1 MKKILVV
8 TLLYCSIATLSFG
21 QEKAHQIYNKDGN
34 KISYKT
40 MLFKIKNADVV
51 LFGENHND
59 PISHWLQLELTKS
72 LHEKHGS
79 NLMLGAEM
87 IASDNQV
94 VLDEYLLGYSREKDF
109 EKEAKIWPNH
119 KTDYRPL
126 LSFARENKLHF
137 VATNIPRRFAN
148 MVYRFGIDTLTY
160 LPEAS
165 KQFIAPLPI
174 AYDTSLH
181 CYKEISIKAGGHGGE
196 NFPKSQAIK
205 DATMAHFIND
215 NMKENTKFIH
225 YNGSYHSKYYESIMW
240 YLLQLNK
247 ELSITTIEVVEQA
260 DISEF
265 DKNLLGNADF
275 FIVVDEDMCKTH

>member
-1 MKKILVV
+1 MKNILVV
-8 TLLYCSIATLSFG
+8 TLFYCSIVTLSFG
-21 QEKAHQIYNKDGN
+21 QEKAYQIYNKDGN

-40 MLFKIKNADVV
+40 MLFKMKNADVV

-72 LHEKHGS
+72 LHEKHGK

-87 IASDNQV
+87 LDADNQV
-94 VLDEYLLGYSREKDF
+94 VLDEYLLGFSREKDF

-126 LSFARENKLHF
+126 LRFAKENDLHF

-148 MVYRFGIDTLTY
+148 MVYRFGVDTLAY
-160 LPEAS
+160 LPSAS
-165 KQFIAPLPI
+165 KQFIAPLPM

-181 CYKEISIKAGGHGGE
+181 CYKEISIIAGGHGGE
-196 NFPKSQAIK
+196 NLSKSQAIK
-205 DATMAHFIND
+205 DATMAHFIQA
-215 NMKENTKFIH
+215 NMKEDTKFIH
-225 YNGSYHSKYYESIMW
+225 YHGSYHSKYYESIMW
-240 YLLQLNK
+240 YLLQLNSS
-247 ELSITTIEVVEQA
+247 LAIQTLEVVEHA
-260 DISEF
+260 DVSEF
-265 DKNLLGNADF
+265 DKELIGNADF

>member
-8 TLLYCSIATLSFG
+8 TLLYCSIASLSFG

>member
-21 QEKAHQIYNKDGN
+21 QEKAHQIYNKNGN

-40 MLFKIKNADVV
+40 MLFKLKNADVV
-51 LFGENHND
+51 LFGENHSD

-72 LHEKHGS
+72 LHEKHGE

-87 IASDNQV
+87 LEADNQV
-94 VLDEYLLGYSREKDF
+94 MLDEYLLGFSREKDF

-126 LSFARENKLHF
+126 LRFARENDLHF
-137 VATNIPRRFAN
+137 VATNIPRRLAN
-148 MVYRFGIDTLTY
+148 MVYRFGVDTLAY

-165 KQFIAPLPI
+165 KQFIAPLPM

-181 CYKEISIKAGGHGGE
+181 CYKEISIMAGGHGGE
-196 NFPKSQAIK
+196 NLPKSQAIK
-205 DATMAHFIND
+205 DATMAHFIHA
-215 NMKENTKFIH
+215 NMKEDTKFIH
-225 YNGSYHSKYYESIMW
+225 YHGSYHSKYHESIMW
-240 YLLQLNK
+240 YLLQLNSS
-247 ELSITTIEVVEQA
+247 LVIQTIEAVVQA
-260 DISEF
+260 DVSEF
-265 DKNLLGNADF
+265 DKELIGNADF

>member
-34 KISYKT
+34 KISYNT
-40 MLFKIKNADVV
+40 MLFKIKNTDVV

-72 LHEKHGS
+72 LHEKHGE

-87 IASDNQV
+87 LEADNQV
-94 VLDEYLLGYSREKDF
+94 VLDEYLLGFSREKDF

-126 LSFARENKLHF
+126 LRFAKDNDLHF

-148 MVYRFGIDTLTY
+148 MVYRFGVDTLAY
-160 LPEAS
+160 LPVAS

-174 AYDTSLH
+174 TYDTSLY
-181 CYKEISIKAGGHGGE
+181 CYKEISIMAGGHGGE
-196 NFPKSQAIK
+196 NLPKSQAIK
-205 DATMAHFIND
+205 DATMAHFIHA
-215 NMKENTKFIH
+215 NMKEDTKFIH
-225 YNGSYHSKYYESIMW
+225 YHGSYHSKYHESIMW
-240 YLLQLNK
+240 YLLELNSS
-247 ELSITTIEVVEQA
+247 LAIQTIEVVEQA
-260 DISEF
+260 DVSEF
-265 DKNLLGNADF
+265 DKELIGNADF

>member
-8 TLLYCSIATLSFG
+8 TLLYCSIASLSFG
-21 QEKAHQIYNKDGN
+21 QEKAHQIYNKVGN

>member
-1 MKKILVV
+1 
-8 TLLYCSIATLSFG
+8 
-21 QEKAHQIYNKDGN
+21 
-34 KISYKT
+34 

-72 LHEKHGS
+72 FHEKHGE

-87 IASDNQV
+87 LEADNQV
-94 VLDEYLLGYSREKDF
+94 VLDEYLLGFSREKDF

-126 LSFARENKLHF
+126 LRFAKDNDLHF

-148 MVYRFGIDTLTY
+148 MVYRFGVDSLAY

-165 KQFIAPLPI
+165 KQFIAPLPM

-181 CYKEISIKAGGHGGE
+181 CYKEISIMAGGHGGE
-196 NFPKSQAIK
+196 NLPKSQAIK
-205 DATMAHFIND
+205 DATMAHFIYS

-225 YNGSYHSKYYESIMW
+225 YHGSYHSKYHESIMW
-240 YLLQLNK
+240 YLLQLNSS
-247 ELSITTIEVVEQA
+247 LAIQTIEVVEQA
-260 DISEF
+260 DVSEF
-265 DKNLLGNADF
+265 DKELIGNADF

>member
-21 QEKAHQIYNKDGN
+21 QEKAHQIYNKDGS

-51 LFGENHND
+51 LFGENHNY

-72 LHEKHGS
+72 LYEKYGE

-87 IASDNQV
+87 LEADNQV
-94 VLDEYLLGYSREKDF
+94 VLDEYLLGFSREKDF

-119 KTDYRPL
+119 KTDYRPIL
-126 LSFARENKLHF
+126 RFAKENDLHF

-148 MVYRFGIDTLTY
+148 MVYRFGVDTLAY

-165 KQFIAPLPI
+165 KQFIAPLPM

-181 CYKEISIKAGGHGGE
+181 CYKEISIMAGGHGGK
-196 NFPKSQAIK
+196 NLPKSQAIK
-205 DATMAHFIND
+205 DATMAHFIHV
-215 NMKENTKFIH
+215 NMNEDTKFIH
-225 YNGSYHSKYYESIMW
+225 YHGSYHSKYHESIMW
-240 YLLQLNK
+240 YLLQLNSS
-247 ELSITTIEVVEQA
+247 LAIQTIEVVEQA
-260 DISEF
+260 DVSEF
-265 DKNLLGNADF
+265 DKELIGNADF